1 MVALLEIESDGS
13 GPEIGLEFGGNIDM
27 RRFAGG
33 VLHHQ
38 EQLGDDL
45 DDVTGLQDEVAFPL
59 DSLRGKT
66 SRYNVGLA
74 TELPRG
80 T

>member
-27 RRFAGG
+27 RRFSGG

>member
-1 MVALLEIESDGS
+1 MVALFEIESDGACT
-13 GPEIGLEFGGNIDM
+13 EIGLEFGSYVDM
-27 RRFAGG
+27 RRFTGG
-33 VLHHQ
+33 ILHHQ
-38 EQLGDDL
+38 EQLGDNL

-74 TELPRG
+74 AELARG
-80 T
+80 A